1 MCLASE
7 QEPHPPC
14 LLRTLLLRL
23 MHLLYRSERRGRT
36 RKTMAHWSAPASCR
50 SSPRCDDFSLS
61 LPVTCTMH
69 LGTEQA
75 LRPGRNRSRPITVA
89 WHYCCI
95 TGDSAV
101 SLVLLRYHCVPARGR
116 LLVLQLFRCCNVQC
130 VRQSKHLKPS
140 QNLQCAM
147 QVLRAWHTQGHRALV
162 FSQTQQMLDIV
173 EKAVAADGAPACL
186 PQRLPP
192 SLDELSH
199 GGRRRRPCQVT
210 LLEPATAD
218 AASADSTLTKVQDEL
233 APCFPASHLRWN
245 PNDLMLVVG
254 RVRVPPHGRLHAG
267 GRAHAA
273 DGRLQR
279 VAAYLRLPAHHQ
291 GRRHRRQ
298 PHRRQQVRPHSHLL

>member
-1 MCLASE
+1 MHVAVLHAYETSSRFISSTHRMHLLSCTWHPAGWQLVCLASE

-14 LLRTLLLRL
+14 LQRPLLLRL

-101 SLVLLRYHCVPARGR
+101 SLVLLRYHCVTARGR
-116 LLVLQLFRCCNVQC
+116 LPVLQLFRCYNVQF

-162 FSQTQQMLDIV
+162 FTQTQQMLDIV

-199 GGRRRRPCQVT
+199 GARRCR
-210 LLEPATAD
+210 
-218 AASADSTLTKVQDEL
+218 
-233 APCFPASHLRWN
+233 
-245 PNDLMLVVG
+245 DL
-254 RVRVPPHGRLHAG
+254 VRACDCGCCKCRLNVIKG
-267 GRAHAA
+267 PGRAGAMFP
-273 DGRLQR
+273 RLT
-279 VAAYLRLPAHHQ
+279 
-291 GRRHRRQ
+291 
-298 PHRRQQVRPHSHLL
+298 